1 MSSPPG
7 VAAAGVVAMDV
18 LITPFG
24 PAERTQTG
32 VGGVVADVKFAALM
46 TYGLPHGSTGNV
58 VA

>member
-1 MSSPPG
+1 MSSPPATI
-7 VAAAGVVAMDV
+7 VAAAMGVSMM
-18 LITPFG
+18 PFG

-32 VGGVVADVKFAALM
+32 MGGDTTDVKFAALM

>member
-1 MSSPPG
+1 MSSTDG
-7 VAAAGVVAMDV
+7 TVVAALMGVSM
-18 LITPFG
+18 TPFG

-46 TYGLPHGSTGNV
+46 TYGLPHGSAGNV